1 MDITNPAR
9 AGSMESNDIYIML
22 LPSSEGIIVELES
35 KVIKQFGKK
44 ITNTILEVLKE
55 HNISSVKI
63 LAKDSGALDYTIK
76 SRVTTA
82 VKRSLKE
89 GVHD

>member
-22 LPSSEGIIVELES
+22 LPSSKGIIVELES

-44 ITNTILEVLKE
+44 ITNTILDTLKE
-55 HNISSVKI
+55 HRISSVKI

-82 VKRSLKE
+82 IIRSLKE
-89 GVHD
+89 GNND